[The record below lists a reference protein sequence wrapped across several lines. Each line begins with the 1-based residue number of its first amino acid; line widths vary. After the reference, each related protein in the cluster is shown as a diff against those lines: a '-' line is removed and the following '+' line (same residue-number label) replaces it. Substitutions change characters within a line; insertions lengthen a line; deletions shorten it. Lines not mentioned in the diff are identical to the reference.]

1 MAALFVTGAGT
12 DIGKTHVAC
21 ALITALRA
29 RGMAVDAFKPVLS
42 GFDPNDLASSDAG
55 RLAAALGRPEAWAAI
70 APRRF
75 RAPLS
80 PPTAAALEGETLA
93 LDDLV
98 ADGRARMG
106 AADGLLLIEGAGG
119 VMSPLT
125 ETATNLD
132 LMAALRAPVLLVVG
146 SYLGALSHALTALV
160 ALRARGLTVA
170 AVVMSESQNAPDLD
184 QTGASLKAFETE
196 APVFLAPRGAAWTA
210 DALAD
215 LILA

>member
-21 ALITALRA
+21 ALIAALRA
-29 RGMAVDAFKPVLS
+29 RGAAVDAFKPVLS
-42 GFDPNDLASSDAG
+42 GFDPADPASSDAG
-55 RLAAALGRPEAWAAI
+55 RLAAALGRPEAWAQI

-80 PPTAAALEGETLA
+80 PPTAAALEGQTLA

-98 ADGRARMG
+98 TDAQQRM
-106 AADGLLLIEGAGG
+106 AAAEGLLLIEGAGG

-125 ETATNLD
+125 DTATNLD
-132 LMAALRAPVLLVVG
+132 LMAALGAPVLLVIG

-160 ALRARGLTVA
+160 ALRTRGLAVA
-170 AVVMSESQNAPDLD
+170 AVVMSESENAPDLD
-184 QTGASLKAFETE
+184 QTGASLRAFERQ
-196 APVFLAPRGAAWTA
+196 APVFLAPRGATWTA
-210 DALAD
+210 DALAE